1 MTSSLAAQLGHLAR
15 PGRSGHDD
23 VRLTLVD
30 ALLVAN
36 GAGELTHDRW
46 ESAFADAMRSLRMRV
61 IGDAESA
68 LRAAATQSRYPA
80 RRLRARLPD
89 ALAADILLNR
99 LLATAIP
106 LERLDVLATDP
117 QSQRLRAA
125 AADAAWEQAVA
136 VAAAQSAEWNRVAAG
151 VAAWQRNMAPVWI
164 ISVALVAVAALLA
177 AWLSGVL
184 PSPAWF
190 RSVNAF
196 WWRLWP

>member
-30 ALLVAN
+30 TLVVAN

-46 ESAFADAMRSLRMRV
+46 EAAFADAMRSLRMRV
-61 IGDAESA
+61 IADAESA
-68 LRAAATQSRYPA
+68 LRAAAAKSGYPA

-89 ALAADILLNR
+89 ALAADMLLNR

-125 AADAAWEQAVA
+125 AADTAWEQAIAVASAQSVEWSRVA
-136 VAAAQSAEWNRVAAG
+136 VG
-151 VAAWQRNMAPVWI
+151 VAAWRRNTALVWVVSGVI
-164 ISVALVAVAALLA
+164 VALAVLLG

-184 PSPAWF
+184 PSPGWF
-190 RSVNAF
+190 RPINTF
-196 WWRLWP
+196 WWRWWP